1 MQDITKQSFC
11 EVYDIINHKDKQM
24 KSKISDKFINFIEKN
39 RDLNYRVD
47 IDYSKSITNQ
57 NLLHETKVLLSLIY
71 RDYICDEEKKAQ
83 LIKQDNEC
91 LMQRGENLKKKYKI
105 KFKEKQDNVIQNKE
119 NTLNVIEKQKW
130 YTKIVKII
138 RNIFKIR

>member
-11 EVYDIINHKDKQM
+11 EVYDIINHMDKQM

-71 RDYICDEEKKAQ
+71 RDYICDEEKRAQ

-91 LMQRGENLKKKYKI
+91 LMQREENLKKKYKI

>member
-11 EVYDIINHKDKQM
+11 EVYDIINHMDKQM

-91 LMQRGENLKKKYKI
+91 LMQREENLKKKYKI

>member
-1 MQDITKQSFC
+1 MQYITKQSFC
-11 EVYDIINHKDKQM
+11 EFYDIINHMDKQM

-57 NLLHETKVLLSLIY
+57 NLLHETKVLLALIY

>member
-11 EVYDIINHKDKQM
+11 EVYDIINHMDKQM

-39 RDLNYRVD
+39 RGLNYRVD

>member
-11 EVYDIINHKDKQM
+11 EVYDIINHMDKQM

-57 NLLHETKVLLSLIY
+57 NLLHETKVLLALIY

>member
-11 EVYDIINHKDKQM
+11 EVYDIINHMDKQM